1 MRSSII
7 DTPRKGLQ
15 EDQLGI
21 EAYKNGLTSFIS
33 TAQTPLTIAIQGEW
47 GSGKTSLM
55 NYIKHDLCN
64 SQTSF
69 HGIWINTWEYSL
81 LTDEYT
87 SMTNIIQSIITSV
100 IKVLEIDKN
109 QNIEALKRKA
119 IGFFKSAVKTA
130 TKAGANIATGGIV
143 GDATDN
149 FFQTDIKDSSLKDLH
164 SELQEQINKSVE
176 KNNKKGFLFFID
188 DLDRINP
195 PVAVKILE
203 LLKNIFDLENC
214 IFLLA
219 IDYDIVVK
227 GLEPKFGIKTQSN
240 EREFRSF
247 FEKIIQL
254 PFTMPVGQ
262 YKVNSLIIDG
272 LKEVSYFDNEIT
284 DEIEKYIVSISSLTV
299 GSNPRSIKRLL
310 NSLSLV
316 KSITKSVNEDY
327 TLNVLEELVNIGV
340 FSIQISYP
348 LVYKALEKFPNFIE
362 WGDNVIEEFKLKKI
376 DKEVKTLIEKTD
388 LFDEEWEQVLYQL
401 CQSDKFLGNR
411 AAKISKLLNLLLEI
425 INNYVQEHRDEL
437 DNISLEDIMTN
448 AIQVSAV
455 TSYSD
460 NETTQKVQE
469 VHKSTFL
476 RSLKNKIQNSLISK
490 CKEND
495 IQISYNQKR
504 IQSNLTFMI
513 KKGKHNYRL
522 DISLTSDSKQYYI
535 KSTFGCWFYIKS
547 VHNDFQRNLDEGEA
561 KRKNARVRFE
571 NAVTVLNDLEAK
583 SANSIKYYNWTS
595 KNYHHNTLWFQMVV
609 NTSNVWNFVNN
620 PEDIEN
626 FIINIVDFLNT
637 TKEIKIVDL
646 E

>member
-64 SQTSF
+64 TQSSF

-87 SMTNIIQSIITSV
+87 SMTNIIQGIITSV
-100 IKVLEIDKN
+100 IKVLELDKN

-119 IGFFKSAVKTA
+119 VGFFKSAVKTA
-130 TKAGANIATGGIV
+130 TKAGANMATGGIV

-149 FFQTDIKDSSLKDLH
+149 FFQTDIKESSLKDLH
-164 SELQEQINKSVE
+164 AELQEQINKSLE

-219 IDYDIVVK
+219 IDYDVVVK
-227 GLEPKFGIKTQSN
+227 GLEPKFGVKTQSN

-254 PFTMPVGQ
+254 PFTMPIGQ

-284 DEIEKYIVSISSLTV
+284 DEIEKDIVSISSLTV

-316 KSITKSVNEDY
+316 KSITKSVSEGY

-362 WGDNVIEEFKLKKI
+362 WGDDVIEEFKLKKI
-376 DKEVKTLIEKTD
+376 DTEVKTLIEKTD

-401 CQSDKFLGNR
+401 CQSDKFLGSR

-425 INNYVQEHRDEL
+425 VNNYVQEHRDEL

-513 KKGKHNYRL
+513 KKGNHNYRL
-522 DISLTSDSKQYYI
+522 DISLTSDAKQYHI
-535 KSTFGCWFYIKS
+535 KSTFGCWYYIKS
-547 VHNDFQRNLDEGEA
+547 VHNDFQRNLDEEEA
-561 KRKNARVRFE
+561 KRKNARARFE
-571 NAVTVLNDLEAK
+571 NSVTVLNNLEAK
-583 SANSIKYYNWTS
+583 SVDAIKYYNWNS
-595 KNYHHNTLWFQMVV
+595 KNYHHNTLWFQMVAS
-609 NTSNVWNFVNN
+609 TSNVWSFVNN
-620 PEDIEN
+620 PEDIEK
-626 FIINIVDFLNT
+626 FITNLVDFLNA

-646 E
+646 D